1 LTITNGGSTSHG
13 GGIQNQ
19 GTLTITNSIVSS
31 NGALANGGGI
41 FNQGTLA
48 LTNSTVSDNDSG
60 ASGGGIYNST
70 DASMLTLTNSIVT
83 DNATGGGGAGGGIA
97 NQGTLNLTNSTID
110 KNTATF
116 GGGIYNTTYF
126 NIRGSLTLTNS
137 TVSNNTAING
147 GGGILNELGNAS
159 ITNSTFNNNAAG
171 TSFGGGIYH
180 VGDTQS
186 ATINTLTLTNSTI
199 SIYSIGTIAPR
210 KVTLRGSIVAN
221 GLSIGT
227 GPDLYGDFISEG
239 YNLLEN
245 TSGAFSINQT
255 ANSGTNITGQDPN
268 LGALADNGA
277 PTQTRELLAGS
288 PAIDKGFSFGLT
300 TDQRG
305 LTRPIDNP
313 GIVNATGGD
322 GSDIGAFEVQAAPT
336 AATVSI
342 SGRVTTASGR
352 GIRNVMITLTDAN
365 GNERTAT
372 STAFGYYRFDDVAA
386 GETVTLSAKARR
398 FRFTQS
404 SIVKTTNESVSNAD
418 FVSEQ

>member
-1 LTITNGGSTSHG
+1 
-13 GGIQNQ
+13 
-19 GTLTITNSIVSS
+19 
-31 NGALANGGGI
+31 
-41 FNQGTLA
+41 
-48 LTNSTVSDNDSG
+48 
-60 ASGGGIYNST
+60 
-70 DASMLTLTNSIVT
+70 MLTLTNSIVT

-199 SIYSIGTIAPR
+199 SINIANNGGGLFNQQGTVLVTNSTVSNNTASQSGGNIYSIGTIAPR